1 MARTHGLEPEA
12 AAFTGAPLPA
22 RRPRLLSLA
31 CAIPW
36 IKLSLAPQQLWQGAI
51 KALTYWVTWV
61 VGITEAL
68 KYFGN
73 MTDGFGGHATATP

>member
-36 IKLSLAPQQLWQGAI
+36 IKLSLAPVVTRRGSLNGR
-51 KALTYWVTWV
+51 ALSRHSPI
-61 VGITEAL
+61 G
-68 KYFGN
+68 
-73 MTDGFGGHATATP
+73 